1 MTPGHSLAIMSI
13 QLPDGAII
21 SFSLPQRAD
30 SYVIVAAYAA
40 LAVFVFAVSLPSFR
54 GLDRGRR
61 ALLAFLTAAS
71 VPLNAVLLVPA
82 STLGPGTLAP
92 QLGALAPAPVLGWFC
107 MLLAG
112 SWLGVGPAMLVGFT
126 GGLSR
131 WILAGGRFTQP
142 AEMALVAAAAA
153 FLMQQDY
160 RGRLAGIMRQPIV
173 AGLAAGLLAALSSAF
188 TVFASVPG
196 DVWHAV
202 DYALSL
208 LAEGAA
214 LMALGESLANSIL
227 AQLACLA
234 FPSMRRTTCATDT
247 PFYARSLSRR
257 LWTAI
262 LPITFV
268 TITIQVIVV
277 GLTALNVAYRQAE
290 MQLLR
295 YAHSTADLLDL
306 FFLDGEAILLQF
318 AEDVQRQGD
327 EVLAQQAYLESALRS
342 IPFFDELIL
351 VDAQGQALAAARLR
365 AADDG
370 QPGLGRQVTE
380 QEDTHLKRTLQ
391 TGAPQRTGVY
401 DDGQGRAIVSFIQ
414 PSTSGV
420 PPGGALIGRTRLS
433 ANPRIG
439 AIRHALPDSP
449 ETGLGYVID
458 ENSLVAIHPSPD
470 SERLQWLF
478 DRSQAAIGASGSAYV
493 DRYAADGARRLI
505 VVQEVANAP
514 WQVAIEMPYSNI
526 VRAAGEISVPLIA
539 MFAVIMIGA
548 FVLIPLISRRITLPL
563 VRLTQA
569 AGRIAQGE
577 LNRPIADAGKDEVG
591 QLGVAFEQMRQSL
604 KGRLDDLSLLL
615 RVSQSVADSLDLER
629 GIPPILEA
637 ALQVTSSQGQPP
649 AARTARLLVFD
660 DDSRP
665 QRVLACGDG
674 PPQITALD
682 RALAAVTVRDE
693 QPLMI
698 ENVARSRGALDPSL
712 ADRGVRA
719 IAALPLWRSNRALGV
734 MWLGYPEARRFSEP
748 EVGLLATLAGQA
760 AVFLENVGLYES
772 AEGGRQRLQAV
783 LSSTID
789 AVLVTDS
796 QNRILL
802 CNPAAEAA
810 FGISAGDA
818 AGRPAA
824 EVVADPIVVDLLTER
839 GDPVVR
845 TAEVL
850 MPDGRTLYGSA
861 SSILSGD
868 TTRIGR
874 VAVLRDITHL
884 KELDAMKTEFVA
896 TVSHDLR
903 SPLTYMR
910 GYVTM
915 IPMVGQVDGKQQ
927 EYLDKITR
935 GIEQMTALIDD
946 LLDLGRIEAGI
957 GLVREPA
964 HLLDIAREAVDTMQ
978 PQAIARGTKLR
989 LADSAPGA
997 LRGDKQLLKH
1007 AISNLVDNA
1016 MKYTPAGGWVEV
1028 AVNERDSWAIVRV
1041 TDNGIGIATADQPRL
1056 FEKFYR
1062 VKRRDTI
1069 DIRGTGLGLAIVK
1082 SIAEWHHGRV
1092 WVESQLGKGS
1102 TFYIALPMDG

>member
-1 MTPGHSLAIMSI
+1 MSI
-13 QLPDGAII
+13 QLPDGSIL

-30 SYVIVAAYAA
+30 SYVIVAAYVVLA
-40 LAVFVFAVSLPSFR
+40 LFVLAVSLPSFR
-54 GLDRGRR
+54 GLGRGRW
-61 ALLAFLTAAS
+61 ALLAGLAAAS

-82 STLGPGTLAP
+82 SALAPSTLAP
-92 QLGALAPAPVLGWFC
+92 QLGTLASAPLLGWFC

-112 SWLGVGPAMLVGFT
+112 SWLGAGPAMLVGFT

-131 WILAGGRFTQP
+131 WLLAGGRFTQP
-142 AEMALVAAAAA
+142 AEMALIAAAAA
-153 FLMQQDY
+153 FLMQQNY
-160 RGRLAGIMRQPIV
+160 RGRLAGVMRQPFA
-173 AGLAAGLLAALSSAF
+173 AGLIAGLLAAFSSAF
-188 TVFASVPG
+188 TVFASMPG
-196 DVWHAV
+196 DAPVAA
-202 DYALSL
+202 DYTLSV
-208 LAEGAA
+208 LAEGAT
-214 LMALGESLANSIL
+214 LLTLGESFVNSVL
-227 AQLACLA
+227 VQLACLA
-234 FPSMRRTTCATDT
+234 FPPMRRTTGATET
-247 PFYARSLSRR
+247 PFYAHSLSRR
-257 LWTAI
+257 LWTSI

-268 TITIQVIVV
+268 TITIQVVVV
-277 GLTALNVAYRQAE
+277 GLTALDVAYRQAE
-290 MQLLR
+290 TQLLR

-306 FFLDGEAILLQF
+306 FFLDGEAILLHF
-318 AEDVQRQGD
+318 ADDGQLQSD
-327 EVLAQQAYLESALRS
+327 DAQAQQAYLESARLS
-342 IPFFDELIL
+342 IPFFDELLL
-351 VDAQGQALAAARLR
+351 VDAQGQVLAGARPR

-370 QPGLGRQVTE
+370 RPAQVAP
-380 QEDTHLKRTLQ
+380 QEENYLERTLQ

-401 DDGQGRAIVSFIQ
+401 DDGQGRPIMSFIQ
-414 PSTSGV
+414 PSTTGV

-439 AIRHALPDSP
+439 AIRRALPDTP
-449 ETGLGYVID
+449 ETGLGYVVD
-458 ENSLVAIHPSPD
+458 ENSFIAIHPEPD
-470 SERLQWLF
+470 SERLRWLF
-478 DRSQAAIGASGSAYV
+478 DRSQAAVGSSGSAYV
-493 DRYAADGARRLI
+493 DRYADGARRLI
-505 VVQEVANAP
+505 VVQEIANAP

-569 AGRIAQGE
+569 AGRIAKGE
-577 LNRPIADAGKDEVG
+577 LNRPVADAGEDEVG
-591 QLGVAFEQMRQSL
+591 QLGVAFEGMRRSL

-615 RVSQSVADSLDLER
+615 HVSQSVADSLDLVR

-637 ALQVTSSQGQPP
+637 AIQVTSSQGQPP
-649 AARTARLLVFD
+649 AARMARLLVFGED
-660 DDSRP
+660 GRP
-665 QRVLACGDG
+665 LRVLACGDG
-674 PPQITALD
+674 PSVVTALD
-682 RALAAVTVRDE
+682 QALAAVTVRDE
-693 QPLMI
+693 QPLI
-698 ENVARSRGALDPSL
+698 LENVARSRGALDPRL

-734 MWLGYPEARRFSEP
+734 MWLGYPEARQFSES

-760 AVFLENVGLYES
+760 AVFLENVGLYDAS
-772 AEGGRQRLQAV
+772 EGGRQRLQAV

-810 FGISAGDA
+810 FGISSGDA

-824 EVVADPIVVDLLTER
+824 EVITDPIVVDLLAER

-874 VAVLRDITHL
+874 VAVLRDITYL
-884 KELDAMKTEFVA
+884 KELDSMKTEFVA

-915 IPMVGQVDGKQQ
+915 IPMVGQVDAKQQ
-927 EYLDKITR
+927 EYLDKITH
-935 GIEQMTALIDD
+935 GIEQMTSLIDD

-964 HLLDIAREAVDTMQ
+964 RLLDIAREAAESMQ
-978 PQAIARGTKLR
+978 PQAIANGTTLR

-997 LRGDKQLLKH
+997 LRGDRQLLKH

-1016 MKYTPAGGWVEV
+1016 VKYTPAGGSVEV
-1028 AVNERDSWAIVRV
+1028 VVDERDGWAIVRV

-1069 DIRGTGLGLAIVK
+1069 DVRGTGLGLAIVK

-1092 WVESQLGKGS
+1092 WVESHLGKGS
-1102 TFYIALPMDG
+1102 TFYIALPMEG